1 MTESPRS
8 SQRGQSLVEFAGV
21 IFVLMLLVMI
31 IFDLG
36 RVVYY
41 SSAVINAA
49 REAAR
54 YGIVFPDDISGMQ
67 TRAYDYAVATG
78 LKDLGTVNAC
88 WENYDLKHPNQYEFY
103 PPPSI
108 RVTVTYGF
116 TPVTPLIS
124 RLLPGGNI
132 TITKNAIMKLEA
144 LPTQHNECH

>member
-1 MTESPRS
+1 MNDSPES
-8 SQRGQSLVEFAGV
+8 SQRGQSLVEFAG
-21 IFVLMLLVMI
+21 IAFVLILLVMI

-41 SSAVINAA
+41 SSALTNAA

-54 YGIVFPDDISGMQ
+54 YGIVNPDEINLIEEK
-67 TRAYDYAVATG
+67 AEEYAIATG
-78 LKDLGTVNAC
+78 LDDLGEVTAC
-88 WENYDLKHPNQYEFY
+88 WENFYLGPPVSYEYY

-108 RVTVTYGF
+108 KVTITYGF

-124 RLLPGGNI
+124 NLLPGGNI
-132 TITKNAIMKLEA
+132 ELTKISTMKLEK